1 MKDLRLEFLDAGEYF
16 EVVGLEKSFRNLCVR
31 RSTECS
37 VTIEGDRLD
46 GEAWVPMKGIG
57 FSCGTPVRRVNKE
70 KKAFEKTNA
79 IAETNPIVVNN
90 DEPIAKRGRG
100 RPKGSKNKK

>member
-16 EVVGLEKSFRNLCVR
+16 EIVGLEKSFRNLCVR

-46 GEAWVPMKGIG
+46 GEIWVPVKGVG
-57 FSCGTPVRRVNKE
+57 FSCGTSVRRVRKE
-70 KKAFEKTNA
+70 KKVFEKSDDGDLTRR
-79 IAETNPIVVNN
+79 EKVESPV
-90 DEPIAKRGRG
+90 KRSRG
-100 RPKGSKNKK
+100 RPKGSKNRK